1 MFDRII
7 AFSLK
12 NRLLVV
18 AAAAL
23 VLVYGTYVLASLPVD
38 VLPDLNRPTVT
49 LLTEA
54 EGLAPEEVETLVTL
68 PVEQAMNGAPGVE
81 RVRSVSGIGLSIV
94 YVEFG
99 WGSDVYLTRQLVSER
114 LQAVALPDGV
124 TPAMGPITSVMG
136 QIMLVG
142 LTAGTGPDSAG
153 PDSAGPDSAATDSA
167 ATDSAATDAL
177 ALRDLADW
185 TIRPRLMTIPGVSN
199 VIAIGGG
206 VRQVQVRPDPQ
217 RLRAFGLTLED
228 VETALAGA
236 AANTTGG
243 YLDQRGEEA
252 LVRVIGRTADLA
264 EIGQTVIP
272 AAAGGTAVT
281 VGDVAEVAW
290 GPQTR
295 RGDAGVDGR
304 PGVILSVEKQPGAN
318 TVELTR
324 QLDAALDEIEA
335 GLPDDVTLNRNVFR
349 QAPFIEAAIGNVEEA
364 LRDGAILVVIVLFL
378 FLLNFRTT
386 AITLTAIPL
395 SLVVTALVFK
405 GFGIGINTMTLGGL
419 AVAIGELVDDAIV
432 DVENVFRRLR
442 ENHHAGRPKHPL
454 RVVQEASSE
463 VRSSIIY
470 ATVLIV
476 LVFLPLFALS
486 GIEGK
491 IFAPLGVAYI
501 TSILASLVVAMTVT
515 PALCA
520 YLLPNAKAIT
530 AREADGW
537 LVRKLK
543 GLDERLLRRT
553 LRHPEAVVAG
563 AGVLVL
569 AALLAVPFFGRTFLP
584 PFNEGTYTVNV
595 QLPPGTSLEESVRIG
610 TLAERRLL
618 AVDGVASTGRRTG
631 RAERDEHAEGV
642 HYNEIDVELDSDAEA
657 EAVLPAM
664 REAIAGL
671 PGAST
676 SIGQPIGHRLD
687 HLLSGVRA
695 QVAVKLFGDDLATLR
710 RKGEEIRAAMATV
723 PGMVDLSVEKQVL
736 IPQVRVEIDREAARR
751 YGANVGEVSRAVETA
766 FAGETVAQVVE
777 GQRAFDVVVRYP
789 EGARADPLA
798 LEGVLVPTAG
808 GSVPLASVARVV
820 EGMGPNQVVRENVQ
834 RRIVVSAN
842 VAGRDLVGAVEEA
855 QAAVAERVNL
865 PDGYFVQFGG
875 QFESQQSAT
884 RLIAIL
890 SLFSLAGMVLVL
902 YVHFRSFRIVA
913 QVLLN
918 VPLAL
923 VGSVVALWISGQPL
937 SVAALVGFIT
947 LTGIASRNGI
957 MMIAHYL
964 HLAREEGEV
973 FSEAMIVRG
982 SLERLVPVLMTAMT
996 ASLALV
1002 PLVLSAGEPGQEIL
1016 YPVAVV
1022 ILGGLVSST
1031 LLVIV
1036 VTPAVFWRFGR
1047 PALEK
1052 HLAEDAGPSGDGVAG
1067 GPLPPTAPPPTADR
1081 ARRAAIA

>member
-18 AAAAL
+18 ATAAL
-23 VLVYGTYVLASLPVD
+23 VLVYGTYVLVNLPVD

-68 PVEQAMNGAPGVE
+68 PIEQAMNGAPGVE

-99 WGSDVYLTRQLVSER
+99 WGADVYLTRQLVTER
-114 LQAVALPDGV
+114 LQATALPEGV
-124 TPAMGPITSVMG
+124 VPQLGPISSVMG
-136 QIMLVG
+136 QIMLIG
-142 LTAGTGPDSAG
+142 LTAAPGTAEAGTDASATGP
-153 PDSAGPDSAATDSA
+153 
-167 ATDSAATDAL
+167 L
-177 ALRDLADW
+177 VLRDLAEF
-185 TIRPRLMTIPGVSN
+185 TVRPRLQSVSGVSN

-206 VRQVQVRPDPQ
+206 VRQVQVRPDPS
-217 RLRAFGLTLED
+217 RLRAFGLTLGD

-236 AANTTGG
+236 AGNTTGG
-243 YLDQRGEEA
+243 YLDQGGEEA
-252 LVRVIGRTADLA
+252 LVRVIGRTVDLG
-264 EIGQTVIP
+264 EIGRTVVTS
-272 AAAGGTAVT
+272 ASGTAVT
-281 VGDVAEVAW
+281 VADVAEVAY

-304 PGVILSVEKQPGAN
+304 PAVILSVEKQPGAN
-318 TVELTR
+318 TVALTEELDR
-324 QLDAALDEIEA
+324 ALDGIEAALPE
-335 GLPDDVTLNRNVFR
+335 GVKMNRHVFR

-364 LRDGAILVVIVLFL
+364 LLDGAILVTLILFL

-395 SLVVTALVFK
+395 SIVITALVFK
-405 GFGIGINTMTLGGL
+405 AFGVSINTMTLGGL

-442 ENHHAGRPKHPL
+442 ENHAAGRPKPAIQ
-454 RVVQEASSE
+454 VVHEASTE
-463 VRSSIIY
+463 IRSSIIY
-470 ATVLIV
+470 STILII

-486 GIEGK
+486 GIEGR

-501 TSILASLVVAMTVT
+501 TSILASLVVAVTVT

-520 YLLPNAKAIT
+520 YLLPNSKAIT
-530 AREADGW
+530 ERERDGW

-543 GLDERLLRRT
+543 AIDEKLLRRT
-553 LRHPEAVVAG
+553 LRRPEIIMGV

-584 PFNEGTYTVNV
+584 PFNEGSFTVNV
-595 QLPPGTSLEESVRIG
+595 VLPPGTNLDESVRVG
-610 TLAERRLL
+610 RLAERRLL
-618 AVDGVASTGRRTG
+618 AVDGVESVGRRTG

-642 HYNEIDVELDSDAEA
+642 HYNEVDVEIEDGREPDEM
-657 EAVLPAM
+657 LPAM
-664 REAIAGL
+664 REALAGL
-671 PGAST
+671 PGASV

-695 QVAVKLFGDDLATLR
+695 QVAVKVFGDDLATLR
-710 RKGEEIRAAMATV
+710 RKGEEVRAAMATV
-723 PGMVDLSVEKQVL
+723 PGFVDLSVEAQVL
-736 IPQVRVEIDREAARR
+736 IPQVRVEVDREAARR
-751 YGANVGEVSRAVETA
+751 YGANVGVVAEAVQTA
-766 FAGETVAQVVE
+766 FAGEAVAQVTE
-777 GQRAFDVVVRYP
+777 GQRTIDVVVRYP
-789 EGARADPLA
+789 EEARSDPRA
-798 LEGVLVPTAG
+798 LEGVLVPTATG
-808 GSVPLASVARVV
+808 QVTLSSVARVV
-820 EGMGPNQVVRENVQ
+820 ESVGPNQVVREDVQ

-855 QAAVAERVNL
+855 QARVAERVEM
-865 PDGYFVQFGG
+865 PEGYFVEFGG

-890 SLFSLAGMVLVL
+890 SLFSLAGMILVL
-902 YVHFRSFRIVA
+902 YVHFRSMRIVA

-918 VPLAL
+918 IPLAL
-923 VGSVVALWISGQPL
+923 VGSVVALWLSGEPL
-937 SVAALVGFIT
+937 SIAALVGFIT

-957 MMIAHYL
+957 LMISHYF
-964 HLAREEGEV
+964 HLVQEEGEAFTEHMV
-973 FSEAMIVRG
+973 IRG
-982 SLERLVPVLMTAMT
+982 SLERLVPVLMTAST
-996 ASLALV
+996 AGLALM
-1002 PLVLSAGEPGQEIL
+1002 PLVLQAGEPGKEIL

-1022 ILGGLVSST
+1022 ILGGLISST
-1031 LLVIV
+1031 LLDIL
-1036 VTPAVFWRFGR
+1036 VTPAVFFRYGR
-1047 PALEK
+1047 PALEAY
-1052 HLAEDAGPSGDGVAG
+1052 LADHPAHAGDGQTPTASGVPVPRAAGPPEA
-1067 GPLPPTAPPPTADR
+1067 LPHG
-1081 ARRAAIA
+1081 

>member
-7 AFSLK
+7 AFSIR

-18 AAAAL
+18 AGAAL
-23 VLVYGTYVLASLPVD
+23 VLVYGTFVLANLPVD

-68 PVEQAMNGAPGVE
+68 PIEQAMNGAAGVE

-99 WGSDVYLTRQLVSER
+99 WGADVYLTRQLVTER
-114 LQAVALPDGV
+114 LQAVALPDGAV
-124 TPAMGPITSVMG
+124 PALGPVTSVMG

-142 LTAGTGPDSAG
+142 LTSAG
-153 PDSAGPDSAATDSA
+153 DSAAADA
-167 ATDSAATDAL
+167 AGADAL
-177 ALRDLADW
+177 ALRDLAEV
-185 TIRPRLMTIPGVSN
+185 TVRTRLQTIPGVSN

-206 VRQVQVRPDPQ
+206 VRQVQVRPDPA
-217 RLRAFGLTLED
+217 RLRAFGLTLTD

-236 AANTTGG
+236 AENGTGG
-243 YLDQRGEEA
+243 YLERSGEEA
-252 LVRVIGRTADLA
+252 LVRVIGRTTDLA
-264 EIGQTVIP
+264 EIGRTVVTGAP
-272 AAAGGTAVT
+272 GAGAGASVT
-281 VGDVAEVAW
+281 VADVAEVAY
-290 GPQTR
+290 GAQTR

-318 TVELTR
+318 TVALTEAV
-324 QLDAALDEIEA
+324 DAALDEIEA
-335 GLPDDVTLNRNVFR
+335 GLPAGVEMNRDVFR

-364 LRDGAILVVIVLFL
+364 LRDGAILVVIILFL

-395 SLVVTALVFK
+395 SIVVTALVFK
-405 GFGIGINTMTLGGL
+405 LFGVTINTMTLGGL

-442 ENHHAGRPKHPL
+442 ENHAAGSPTPPL
-454 RVVQEASSE
+454 QVVREASSE
-463 VRSSIIY
+463 VRSSIVY

-476 LVFLPLFALS
+476 LVFLPLFALQ
-486 GIEGK
+486 GVEGK

-520 YLLPNAKAIT
+520 YLLPNSKAIT
-530 AREADGW
+530 EREHDGW

-543 GLDERLLRRT
+543 SLDRRVLHRT
-553 LRHPEAVVAG
+553 LRHPEAVMGA

-569 AALLAVPFFGRTFLP
+569 AALLAVPTFGRTFLP
-584 PFNEGTYTVNV
+584 PFNEGSFTVNV
-595 QLPPGTSLEESVRIG
+595 LLAPGTSLDESVRVG
-610 TLAERRLL
+610 RLAERRLL
-618 AVDGVASTGRRTG
+618 AVDGVEGVGRRTG

-642 HYNEIDVELDSDAEA
+642 HYNEVDVEIAAGRDPEA
-657 EAVLPAM
+657 MLPAM
-664 REAIAGL
+664 RAALVGL
-671 PGAST
+671 PGATT

-695 QVAVKLFGDDLATLR
+695 QVAVKVFGDDLPALR
-710 RKGEEIRAAMATV
+710 QAAEAVRAEMAAV
-723 PGMVDLSVEKQVL
+723 PGMVDVSVEQQVL
-736 IPQVRVEIDREAARR
+736 IPQVRVEVDREAARR
-751 YGANVGEVSRAVETA
+751 AGANVGAVNEAIETA
-766 FAGETVAQVVE
+766 FAGETVGQVVE
-777 GQRAFDVVVRYP
+777 GQRSVDVVVRYP
-789 EGARADPLA
+789 EGARADAAALA
-798 LEGVLVPTAG
+798 AVLVPTAG
-808 GSVPLASVARVV
+808 GPVPLSSVARIV
-820 EGMGPNQVVRENVQ
+820 ESTGPNQIVREDV
-834 RRIVVSAN
+834 RRRVVVSAN
-842 VAGRDLVGAVEEA
+842 VQGRDLVGAVEEA
-855 QAAVAERVNL
+855 QARVAERVAL
-865 PDGYFVQFGG
+865 PAGAFVTWGG
-875 QFESQQSAT
+875 QFESQQSAS
-884 RLIAIL
+884 RLIGIL

-902 YVHFRSFRIVA
+902 YVHFRSMRIVA

-923 VGSVVALWISGQPL
+923 VGSVFALWLSGEPL
-937 SVAALVGFIT
+937 SIAALVGFIT

-957 MMIAHYL
+957 LMISHYV
-964 HLAREEGEV
+964 HLVRVEGET

-982 SLERLVPVLMTAMT
+982 SVERLVPVLMTAAT
-996 ASLALV
+996 AGLALV
-1002 PLVLSAGEPGQEIL
+1002 PLVLSAGEPGKEIL

-1031 LLVIV
+1031 LLDLVL
-1036 VTPAVFWRFGR
+1036 TPAVFFRYGR
-1047 PALEK
+1047 PALEAY
-1052 HLAEDAGPSGDGVAG
+1052 LAEQDAHDGDGQTLDPRAPRAV
-1067 GPLPPTAPPPTADR
+1067 GPAPALPHG
-1081 ARRAAIA
+1081 